1 MSPTRTPPMN
11 GNEQKLLR
19 GEGEGCHC
27 RHAFS
32 VQHRGDKFNTLNRCF
47 IVDLSGARPRH
58 WKSEFL
64 AILQQMR
71 CWMETFHHRNRRA
84 RRDVGQG
91 NNSRTRC
98 RSMRLI
104 HSRRSRSRDDIAV
117 SLAVPCGTQHH
128 AVAFATTHEQRQRVL
143 RIAIQN
149 LEVRTRLARSAN
161 DFRRVARLV
170 SDCIRL
176 VQQSTSP
183 RGHRVLHAI
192 ASPPRRAFATSS
204 RSAERARPILE
215 AASRTICS
223 WTTTSAIT
231 SRPGLDQSTA
241 VARTNH
247 EQNRSES
254 RNLINKSVSKVLT
267 RSDPRQEK

>member
-1 MSPTRTPPMN
+1 MRISRNVPYANAANT
-11 GNEQKLLR
+11 GEQKLLR
-19 GEGEGCHC
+19 GEGEGRHC

-128 AVAFATTHEQRQRVL
+128 AVAFATTHEQRQRVRQRAL
-143 RIAIQN
+143 DQFWKQHPERF
-149 LEVRTRLARSAN
+149 VRGRPQAPSLPDQVWINRPK
-161 DFRRVARLV
+161 FPE
-170 SDCIRL
+170 
-176 VQQSTSP
+176 Q
-183 RGHRVLHAI
+183 
-192 ASPPRRAFATSS
+192 TSS
-204 RSAERARPILE
+204 THTPHIANSQMKISQRY
-215 AASRTICS
+215 
-223 WTTTSAIT
+223 
-231 SRPGLDQSTA
+231 
-241 VARTNH
+241 
-247 EQNRSES
+247 
-254 RNLINKSVSKVLT
+254 
-267 RSDPRQEK
+267 